1 RAIDFYNSEIYL
13 LAPDTLA
20 LERIDVPTDSDADVH
35 ESRLLV
41 RPKSAWELP
50 TGTVPPGALVAF
62 DFDAYR
68 AGSRDY
74 STVFTPDAHT
84 ALAGYSWT
92 KSYLLLSTMRDVRS
106 ELHTLEPGT
115 WE

>member
-1 RAIDFYNSEIYL
+1 M
-13 LAPDTLA
+13 
-20 LERIDVPTDSDADVH
+20 
-35 ESRLLV
+35 
-41 RPKSAWELP
+41 
-50 TGTVPPGALVAF
+50 AF

-115 WE
+115 WETRETRGFPELAEIGVYYTDPARATRSSPPPAVSRCHRLCCTARPAARWSR